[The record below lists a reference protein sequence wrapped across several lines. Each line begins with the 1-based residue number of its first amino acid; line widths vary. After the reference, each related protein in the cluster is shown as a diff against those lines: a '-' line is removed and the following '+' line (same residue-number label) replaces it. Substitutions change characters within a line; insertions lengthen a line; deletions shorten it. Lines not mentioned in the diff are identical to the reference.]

1 MADTFQVIP
10 MQPEELQEDLT
21 MVEDAVQIFDRKEQV
36 PRNKVTPLVLVQWQH
51 HGSEEAT

>member
-1 MADTFQVIP
+1 

-21 MVEDAVQIFDRKEQV
+21 MVEDAVQILDWKEQIL
-36 PRNKVTPLVLVQWQH
+36 RNKVIPLELIQWQH